1 MIGVAARAVV
11 LALVILAG
19 GLAHGT
25 ATRLEIADITGEGS
39 AVVEVLNGCGS
50 RGIADRVCELLIARG
65 FDVMFVG
72 NADDFLYDRTL
83 VVDRVG
89 DRSKAIAIAEALGA
103 GAVISQQNNA
113 SFVEM
118 TVVLGKDMTTVASWL
133 PR

>member
-1 MIGVAARAVV
+1 MIGVAARSVV
-11 LALVILAG
+11 LALLLLAG
-19 GLAHGT
+19 GLAHDT
-25 ATRLEIADITGEGS
+25 ATRLDTAGITGEGS

-89 DRSKAIAIAEALGA
+89 DLSKATAVAEAIGA
-103 GAVISQQNNA
+103 GAVISQQNSA
-113 SFVEM
+113 SFVET
-118 TVVLGKDMTTVASWL
+118 TVVLGKDMTTVAAWL

>member
-1 MIGVAARAVV
+1 MIGVAARSVV
-11 LALVILAG
+11 LALLLLAG
-19 GLAHGT
+19 GLAHDT
-25 ATRLEIADITGEGS
+25 ATRLDIADFTGEGS

-89 DRSKAIAIAEALGA
+89 DRSKATAVAEVLGA
-103 GAVISQQNNA
+103 SAVISQQNSA
-113 SFVEM
+113 SFVET
-118 TVVLGKDMTTVASWL
+118 TVVLGKDMTAVASWL